1 MQNVEII
8 DLPYQSSAEDLFAS
22 IRHLP
27 DAIWLDSGRPAYS
40 NSQFDIITASPS
52 VVLET
57 RGKET
62 QIITAT
68 STTISNENPFN
79 LCEQLFSSLKRTV
92 SHYDDYPFI
101 GGMAGYFGYDLGQP
115 VRDQPPKLDSLPDM
129 RIGRYQWALV
139 LDHFS
144 KKSWLFFN
152 TDCLSSLKKEVI
164 KCINSKSQNIDKK
177 VKTVYRNF
185 IATTKKD
192 CYLSAV
198 AKAKNYILAG
208 DCYQVNYAQHFSAE
222 FKADNWDLYKEL
234 RRSLPA
240 PYSCYYQLGNSKQ
253 AILSFSPER
262 FIKLDGNKV
271 ETKPIKGTIRRGV
284 TKQDDILQIKKLINS
299 KKDKAENLM
308 IVDLLRN
315 DLGKSCIPGSIQ
327 TPKLFEL
334 ESFENV
340 HHLVST
346 VTGVIRKNETPVS
359 LLRHCFPGGS
369 ITGAPKK
376 RAMEIINEIEACK
389 RSVYCGSIGYISI
402 TGKMDTNIAIRT
414 LISDGENLHCW
425 GGGGIVADSNATD
438 EYQETFD
445 KISLLIKS
453 NTTQEIDSQP

>member
-79 LCEQLFSSLKRTV
+79 LCEQLFSSLKKTV
-92 SHYDDYPFI
+92 PHYDDYPFI

-164 KCINSKSQNIDKK
+164 NCINSKSQNIDKK

>member
-1 MQNVEII
+1 
-8 DLPYQSSAEDLFAS
+8 
-22 IRHLP
+22 
-27 DAIWLDSGRPAYS
+27 
-40 NSQFDIITASPS
+40 
-52 VVLET
+52 
-57 RGKET
+57 
-62 QIITAT
+62 
-68 STTISNENPFN
+68 
-79 LCEQLFSSLKRTV
+79 
-92 SHYDDYPFI
+92 
-101 GGMAGYFGYDLGQP
+101 
-115 VRDQPPKLDSLPDM
+115 
-129 RIGRYQWALV
+129 
-139 LDHFS
+139 
-144 KKSWLFFN
+144 
-152 TDCLSSLKKEVI
+152 
-164 KCINSKSQNIDKK
+164 
-177 VKTVYRNF
+177 
-185 IATTKKD
+185 
-192 CYLSAV
+192 
-198 AKAKNYILAG
+198 
-208 DCYQVNYAQHFSAE
+208 
-222 FKADNWDLYKEL
+222 
-234 RRSLPA
+234 
-240 PYSCYYQLGNSKQ
+240 
-253 AILSFSPER
+253 
-262 FIKLDGNKV
+262 
-271 ETKPIKGTIRRGV
+271 
-284 TKQDDILQIKKLINS
+284 
-299 KKDKAENLM
+299 M